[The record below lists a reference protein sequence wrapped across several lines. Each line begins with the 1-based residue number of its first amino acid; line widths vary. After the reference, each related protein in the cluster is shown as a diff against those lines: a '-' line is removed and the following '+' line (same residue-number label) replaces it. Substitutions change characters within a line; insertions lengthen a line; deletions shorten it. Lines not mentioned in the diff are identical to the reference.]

1 MNRGVKGSQVLE
13 VSSGGRVLRLS
24 ADPRFAASWA
34 RLAPDIPGSAPD
46 QLAVLKAGTPVD
58 LALESETSLGDARRL
73 INAHLHRL
81 HLGHDTLCV
90 HAVVMC
96 CPGDNG
102 TVVLLGGH
110 GAGKTLVAIA
120 LAEHGWR
127 PVAGDVALLDVH
139 PAPAVRGGTSAFLA
153 RPGAVARWFPGLHLD
168 LPQAD
173 RIDLRSRW
181 SGAKDPAGGRVL
193 AAVLVDVDG
202 DPSAQ
207 AGLHT
212 EDTHIAASAWLR
224 TSTHLLDRILETSPT
239 VLRLV
244 EDAVSARRR
253 IALVRAL
260 AARLPLHTA
269 RGTPQHIASCIGEL
283 TSAVSGSKGGPTW

>member
-1 MNRGVKGSQVLE
+1 MIRGDRDSQVLA

-24 ADPRFAASWA
+24 ADPRFAASWP
-34 RLAPDIPGSAPD
+34 RLAPHVPGAASGE
-46 QLAVLKAGTPVD
+46 LTLLNAGTPVD
-58 LALESETSLGDARRL
+58 LALENGVSPGDARRL

-81 HLGHDTLCV
+81 HIGHDTLCV
-90 HAVVMC
+90 HAVVLRRSHE
-96 CPGDNG
+96 DG

-153 RPGAVARWFPGLHLD
+153 RPSAVARWFPGLRLD
-168 LPQAD
+168 LPDAD

-181 SGAKDPAGGRVL
+181 SGETDPAGGQVL
-193 AAVLVDVDG
+193 AAVLVGVDG
-202 DPSAQ
+202 DPSAR

-212 EDTHIAASAWLR
+212 EDAHTAATAWLR
-224 TSTHLLDRILETSPT
+224 ASTHLLDRILETSPR

-244 EDAVSARRR
+244 EDAAAARRR

-260 AARLPLHTA
+260 ATRLPLHAA
-269 RGTPQHIASCIGEL
+269 RGTPQHIASRIEEL
-283 TSAVSGSKGGPTW
+283 TCAVSGPVKGAAW

>member
-1 MNRGVKGSQVLE
+1 MIHGDGDLQVWA

-24 ADPRFAASWA
+24 AAPRFAASWP
-34 RLAPDIPGSAPD
+34 RLAPHVPGAASGE
-46 QLAVLKAGTPVD
+46 LALLTAGTPVD
-58 LALESETSLGDARRL
+58 LVLENGASPGDARRL

-90 HAVVMC
+90 HAVVLRR
-96 CPGDNG
+96 PDEDG

-120 LAEHGWR
+120 LAEHDWR

-139 PAPAVRGGTSAFLA
+139 PAPAVHGGTSAFMA
-153 RPGAVARWFPGLHLD
+153 RSSAVARWFPRLRLD
-168 LPQAD
+168 LPDAD

-181 SGAKDPAGGRVL
+181 SGVPGPAGGRVL
-193 AAVLVDVDG
+193 AAVLVGVDG

-207 AGLHT
+207 ADLHT
-212 EDTHIAASAWLR
+212 EDVHTAATAWLR
-224 TSTHLLDRILETSPT
+224 ASTHLLDRILESSPT

-244 EDAVSARRR
+244 EDAAAARRR

-260 AARLPLHTA
+260 AARLPLHAA
-269 RGTPQHIASCIGEL
+269 RGTPQHIASCIEEL
-283 TSAVSGSKGGPTW
+283 SCAVSGPVKGAAW